1 MKRYAF
7 LPVVAIIAL
16 AGCTQHLD
24 DQDRALLTDT
34 HAAAE
39 QAKADSAQ
47 AAADAKAAREAAE
60 KASADATKA
69 DADAS
74 KADADAAAASAK
86 ADKMFQASQNK

>member
-7 LPVVAIIAL
+7 IPVLAIIAL
-16 AGCTQHLD
+16 AGCTQKLD

-60 KASADATKA
+60 KADADANKA
-69 DADAS
+69 DADAM
-74 KADADAAAASAK
+74 AASTK

>member
-1 MKRYAF
+1 MKRFAF
-7 LPVVAIIAL
+7 IPVIAPMVVMIAL

-60 KASADATKA
+60 KAEAEANKAEADAQAAGTK
-69 DADAS
+69 S
-74 KADADAAAASAK
+74 E
-86 ADKMFQASQNK
+86 KMFQASQNK